1 MVDRDPFH
9 ILKITI
15 ISALVDVEAAILI
28 EADLNMV
35 SNKAAVV
42 ALTLLLAAL
51 QPTSAQL
58 GPDGSI
64 TALPTNLPLYQ
75 RDGSTITVSTTQFN
89 PALTNQGGTT
99 NSAGTFNV
107 SPLATSTSYEFE
119 TVQQTSTF
127 VVGSVNTARATGGGS
142 GSGSGGSGSGSGGGS
157 GGGNSANFG
166 GTIVVTAT
174 APTSTVANTQGASTG
189 GSSVQTGSNGLPSLA
204 LSSSDTNGA
213 HRIAGADRA
222 VVAALGAMVLT
233 TVFGALVVV

>member
-1 MVDRDPFH
+1 
-9 ILKITI
+9 
-15 ISALVDVEAAILI
+15 
-28 EADLNMV
+28 MV
-35 SNKAAVV
+35 SNKAAVL

-58 GPDGSI
+58 GPDGSL
-64 TALPTNLPLYQ
+64 TALPTGLPLYQ

-127 VVGSVNTARATGGGS
+127 AVGSVNTARATGGSGS
-142 GSGSGGSGSGSGGGS
+142 GSGSGGSGSGSGGS
-157 GGGNSANFG
+157 GGGSSANFG

-174 APTSTVANTQGASTG
+174 APTSTVANTQGASG

-204 LSSSDTNGA
+204 LSNSESNAAPRMVG
-213 HRIAGADRA
+213 GEKA